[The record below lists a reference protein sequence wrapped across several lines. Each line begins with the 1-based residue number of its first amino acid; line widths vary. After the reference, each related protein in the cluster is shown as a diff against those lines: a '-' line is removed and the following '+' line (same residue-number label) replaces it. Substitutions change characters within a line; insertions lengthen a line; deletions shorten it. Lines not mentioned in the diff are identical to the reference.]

1 MTLTRSFFVKH
12 PKLATLLKFVP
23 VFVMFWIVS
32 WQKLDPDFGWH
43 LQAGRYI
50 TSHGIPGHDIYSY
63 TASSFKWIDHEWG
76 YDVILANIFK
86 LSHGWEILATLFA
99 TLWTLMMY
107 VSGRKSSTLL
117 LIIATFAVLPYA
129 GIRPMVFTFL
139 LFVALLKL
147 SNHKSWRLKALIP
160 LMFLVWA
167 NLHGGLILGLL
178 VLIYFSYR
186 DKDTKWLLVLVASIL
201 ATFINPYGPSLY
213 LEISRTIFDGS
224 VHSRISEWGY
234 MSFGWS
240 SYLFIILWG
249 FGFVLVDAPVVGTI
263 IKNFIKRPFSWHKID
278 NFLLGPLTLLLAA
291 SANRNLTFFVI
302 TNLSQVD
309 ANLKHAFAM
318 IPKKT
323 NNIAKT
329 VFILMIAGALYWG
342 VRSCQSSFASFNIER
357 GAGYPSQA
365 VDYINEHGCGG
376 GNIFN
381 FYDYGGYLVWKLPAY
396 KVYIDGRMPV
406 WRDENGHRYM
416 DDYWQMITDKEL
428 AKRQFKKYN
437 ISCMLVPVSRSKEL
451 IDYGK
456 ENKWFNAVEAN
467 GWVLM
472 VRP

>member
-12 PKLATLLKFVP
+12 PKLAILLKFVP

-107 VSGRKSSTLL
+107 VSGRKSSALL
-117 LIIATFAVLPYA
+117 LVIATFAVLPYA

-147 SNHKSWRLKALIP
+147 SNHKSWRLKFLIP
-160 LMFLVWA
+160 LMFVLWA
-167 NLHGGLILGLL
+167 NLHGGLIIGLL
-178 VLIYFSYR
+178 ILIYFSYR
-186 DKDTKWLLVLVASIL
+186 DKDAKWLLVLLASIL
-201 ATFINPYGPSLY
+201 ATFINPYGPALY
-213 LEISRTIFDGS
+213 LEIGRTILDSS
-224 VHSRISEWGY
+224 VHSRIAEWAY
-234 MSFGWS
+234 LTFYWP
-240 SYLFIILWG
+240 SYLFTILWG
-249 FGFVLVDAPVVGTI
+249 FGFLLFDLSAVGRLL
-263 IKNFIKRPFSWHKID
+263 KEFIKHPFRWHKID
-278 NFLLGPLTLLLAA
+278 NLLLGPLTLLLAA
-291 SANRNLTFFVI
+291 NATRNVPIFVV

-309 ANLKHAFAM
+309 DYLRQALAM
-318 IPKKT
+318 FPKKL
-323 NNIAKT
+323 NRIAKG
-329 VFILMIAGALYWG
+329 MIAIMIFGSLYLG
-342 VRSCQSSFASFNIER
+342 VKSYQNSFTAFNVVR

-396 KVYIDGRMPV
+396 KIYIDGRMPV
-406 WRDENGHRYM
+406 WRDENGRRYM
-416 DDYWQMITDKEL
+416 DDYLRLIHDKEFM
-428 AKRQFKKYN
+428 KSQFDKYN
-437 ISCMLVPVSRSKEL
+437 VSCMLVPIKSKFL
-451 IDYGK
+451 VNYGNH
-456 ENKWFNAVEAN
+456 NKWIKAAEAD
-467 GWVLM
+467 GWVLL